1 MWIKRILIG
10 ILFLGVITDGFSQ
23 SFGEIQRVEAIG
35 DRIFPRGATPLIKTS
50 FDIVDTY
57 EFTFNQ
63 LVPTTGRTSFWESV
77 NKFTLDISEVAFV
90 NWNAGGSNSISGL
103 YGMDISRTY
112 RNKGF
117 RWDNQFRFR
126 YGINQQEGQELRKT
140 DDDLEL
146 SSSFG
151 YEVSDNSNWFY
162 SGRFRFKTQVARGFK
177 YPNREVSISEFMAPG
192 YIFLGVGAKYVKPNE
207 KFELYL
213 SPITQKS
220 TFVLNQRLANQG
232 AFGVRKA
239 VRDDQGNI
247 IREGSTSR
255 NEFGILVTNEFEQ
268 RLFENTVVNSRLS
281 LYTDYIRKFG
291 NIDVD
296 WEVIFNFKINNFMKA
311 SIGAHIRYDDDIKI
325 NEEAPDGSQVDGGS
339 RIQLKQQ
346 LGVGIVIDI

>member
-1 MWIKRILIG
+1 MKKGLVV
-10 ILFLGVITDGFSQ
+10 ILFLGFTIHSYSQ
-23 SFGEIQRVEAIG
+23 SFGEIQRVKAIG
-35 DRIFPRGATPLIKTS
+35 ENLFPIGPKPFIETS
-50 FDIVDTY
+50 FDIVGAY
-57 EFTFNQ
+57 KFTFNQ

-77 NKFTLDISEVAFV
+77 NKFTLDVSEVAFV

-103 YGMDISRTY
+103 YGMNIGRTY
-112 RNKGF
+112 RNDGF

-151 YEVSDNSNWFY
+151 YEVSKNSNWFY

-177 YPNREVSISEFMAPG
+177 YPDREVSISEFMAPG
-192 YIFLGVGAKYVKPNE
+192 YIFLGIGAKYVKSEE

-220 TFVLNQRLANQG
+220 TFVLNQRLANDG

-239 VRDDQGNI
+239 LRDAQGNI
-247 IREGSTSR
+247 IREGELSR
-255 NEFGILVTNEFEQ
+255 NEFGILITNEFEQ
-268 RLFENTVVNSRLS
+268 KLFENTVLNSRLS
-281 LYTDYIRKFG
+281 LYTDYINKFG

-296 WEVIFNFKINNFMKA
+296 WELIFNFKINSFMKA

-325 NEEAPDGSQVDGGS
+325 KQERPDGTQVDGGS
-339 RIQLKQQ
+339 RVQIKQQ
-346 LGVGIVIDI
+346 LGVGIVLDL

>member
-1 MWIKRILIG
+1 MKQVLLG
-10 ILFLGVITDGFSQ
+10 ILVLGFVMQGNSQ

-35 DRIFPRGATPLIKTS
+35 DNIYPIGATPLIKTS
-50 FDIVDTY
+50 FDLVGSY
-57 EFTFNQ
+57 SFTFNE
-63 LVPTTGRTSFWESV
+63 LVPTTGRTSFWEKV
-77 NKFTLDISEVAFV
+77 NKFTLDVSEVAFL

-103 YGMDISRTY
+103 YGMNLGRTY
-112 RNKGF
+112 RNDGF

-151 YEVSDNSNWFY
+151 YEVSKNSNWFY
-162 SGRFRFKTQVARGFK
+162 SGKFRFKTQLARGFN
-177 YPNREVSISEFMAPG
+177 YPDTEVSISEFMAPG
-192 YIFLGVGAKYVKPNE
+192 YVFLGVGAKYVKPNE

-220 TFVLNQRLANQG
+220 TFVMNQRLANAG

-239 VRDDQGNI
+239 LRDAEGNI
-247 IREGSTSR
+247 IREGKTSR

-268 RLFENTVVNSRLS
+268 KLFENTMLNSRLS
-281 LYTDYIRKFG
+281 LYTDYINNFG

-296 WEVIFNFKINNFMKA
+296 WELIFDFKINSFMKA
-311 SIGAHIRYDDDIKI
+311 NIGAHIRYDDDIKI
-325 NEEAPDGSQVDGGS
+325 KVEAPDGTQVDGGS

-346 LGVGIVIDI
+346 LGIGIVLDI